1 MQGGGASA
9 ASKVNVAGAAMGA
22 VAIGTGLYGV
32 YTSTAGTEKATWANV
47 GSGAVSGAATM
58 MGVGALANALPVGG
72 QIAYGTMVAAGAVV
86 GAAGALG
93 EMFSETDC
101 ERDPVLGVYA
111 CCNISKLSNIDAY
124 RAEIGDKMFTDT
136 FPYVRYCVQGKK
148 EFKEEQPWLIG
159 RFLDDHWSKKSEV
172 ALCPGYVMPASNEQI
187 NIFANNNAAVGYC
200 WSWECA
206 GEGKNRKGA
215 SCVDVVVTPEPEP
228 EPVVGT
234 KCKTEDLPLYATS
247 GTYIKNGDKVV
258 CAATA
263 CKSGTYLVVN
273 SAGQS
278 QGWCVA
284 PSHCK
289 DDSTH
294 LNIIGETKT
303 DLQCLPN
310 DGGSTTPGNV
320 MKISGKVW
328 AASID
333 AKTNQVKEEY
343 EIPGASIFVAE
354 TGALLLVSD
363 TTGSF
368 SSDKFPVGNKL
379 KVSFIGCKDQI
390 VSPGENLTIKL
401 ICSDNYLD
409 DVAIESAAVGDPC
422 VGENLMAK
430 SVYATSGIYKRN
442 EKGGITCTVTACSSG
457 YEVDKVNNTCVK
469 STKDEKINEL
479 KNKIDLYAGNIR
491 DIEMAHSGEKAS
503 VWKNAEGNFN
513 TSRLLSDSI
522 AGVALGTVGGLV
534 VNKLVKNNHLDTGF
548 EEIGCSIDGNRL
560 VNFED
565 EFVIS
570 GAVDKN
576 GCIGNNFGSSNVYVW
591 ASTYSD
597 GSDYSRMVED
607 TNNQSNNTCWV
618 RVDMDSD
625 NPKIRVSDIPSR
637 WFRVGQQVTC
647 GSWADKSVLQKRVLD
662 ARKSARTWATVGG
675 AVGGAGLGVG
685 VMELFGNK
693 LIGGA
698 VEGQKALDEAELLYS
713 QMSDAERQE
722 YADANKQLK
731 ELCSELHANG
741 GTHSACGD

>member
-1 MQGGGASA
+1 MEDRGLKMGLLRVVSVATLSVFLTLVTTSA
-9 ASKVNVAGAAMGA
+9 FCTYSV
-22 VAIGTGLYGV
+22 
-32 YTSTAGTEKATWANV
+32 
-47 GSGAVSGAATM
+47 
-58 MGVGALANALPVGG
+58 
-72 QIAYGTMVAAGAVV
+72 
-86 GAAGALG
+86 
-93 EMFSETDC
+93 
-101 ERDPVLGVYA
+101 
-111 CCNISKLSNIDAY
+111 KLD
-124 RAEIGDKMFTDT
+124 E
-136 FPYVRYCVQGKK
+136 
-148 EFKEEQPWLIG
+148 
-159 RFLDDHWSKKSEV
+159 
-172 ALCPGYVMPASNEQI
+172 
-187 NIFANNNAAVGYC
+187 
-200 WSWECA
+200 
-206 GEGKNRKGA
+206 
-215 SCVDVVVTPEPEP
+215 VVV
-228 EPVVGT
+228 
-234 KCKTEDLPLYATS
+234 K
-247 GTYIKNGDKVV
+247 
-258 CAATA
+258 
-263 CKSGTYLVVN
+263 
-273 SAGQS
+273 
-278 QGWCVA
+278 
-284 PSHCK
+284 
-289 DDSTH
+289 
-294 LNIIGETKT
+294 
-303 DLQCLPN
+303 
-310 DGGSTTPGNV
+310 
-320 MKISGKVW
+320 
-328 AASID
+328 
-333 AKTNQVKEEY
+333 
-343 EIPGASIFVAE
+343 
-354 TGALLLVSD
+354 
-363 TTGSF
+363 
-368 SSDKFPVGNKL
+368 
-379 KVSFIGCKDQI
+379 
-390 VSPGENLTIKL
+390 
-401 ICSDNYLD
+401 
-409 DVAIESAAVGDPC
+409 SAAVGDPC

-430 SVYATSGIYKRN
+430 SPYAISGVYERN
-442 EKGGITCTVTACSSG
+442 EKGGITCMIKVCSSG
-457 YEVDKVNNTCVK
+457 YNVDKVNNTCVVA
-469 STKDEKINEL
+469 TNDVDIGALQNKINMYAA
-479 KNKIDLYAGNIR
+479 KIR
-491 DIEMAHSGEKAS
+491 EIEAAYGKGKAS

-698 VEGQKALDEAELLYS
+698 VEGQKALYEAELLYS